1 MIRLAGICRTYQVG
15 DQPVR
20 ALVDV
25 DEEIRQGEHVAIMGP
40 SGSGKSTLLNIIGCL
55 DKPTAG
61 SYRLN
66 GREVGGLDES
76 ELTRVRRNE
85 IGFVFQFFHLIPRLT
100 AAENV
105 ELPMVFAGV
114 PRRERRRRVAEA
126 IAAVGIEAR
135 AGHLPEQLSGGERQR
150 VAMARAT
157 VMRPRL
163 LLADEPTGNLDSK
176 SGHAVLEMLGELN
189 EDGLTLLVVTHDPK
203 VAQRADRILFLV
215 DGRIA
220 RRVRGDQ
227 IGELVALLTRDDE
240 EALEG
245 NGS

>member
-1 MIRLAGICRTYQVG
+1 MIRLEGICRTYQVG

-25 DEEIRQGEHVAIMGP
+25 DEEIREGEHVAIMGP

-55 DKPTAG
+55 DRPTAG
-61 SYRLN
+61 SYHLD
-66 GREVGGLDES
+66 GREVGVLEDS
-76 ELTRVRRNE
+76 ELTQVRRHE

-114 PRRERRRRVAEA
+114 PRRERRARVAEA
-126 IAAVGIEAR
+126 IAAVGLEAR
-135 AGHLPEQLSGGERQR
+135 SGHLPEQLSGGERQR
-150 VAMARAT
+150 VALARAT
-157 VMRPRL
+157 VMRPSL

-176 SGHAVLEMLGELN
+176 SGNVVLQLLDDLN
-189 EDGLTLLVVTHDPK
+189 EGGLTVLVVTHNPK

-220 RRVRGDQ
+220 RRLPGENVA
-227 IGELVALLTRDDE
+227 ELVALLTEDE
-240 EALEG
+240 
-245 NGS
+245 

>member
-1 MIRLAGICRTYQVG
+1 MIRLEGICRTYQVG

-61 SYRLN
+61 SYTL
-66 GREVGGLDES
+66 GDREVGGLDQR
-76 ELTRVRRNE
+76 ELTLVRRNE
-85 IGFVFQFFHLIPRLT
+85 IGFVFQFFHLIPRLS

-114 PRRERRRRVAEA
+114 PRRERRQRVAEA
-126 IAAVGIEAR
+126 IAAVGLEAR

-157 VMRPRL
+157 VMRPAL

-176 SGHAVLEMLGELN
+176 SGAAVLEMLDDLN
-189 EDGLTLLVVTHDPK
+189 GNGLTLLVVTHNPK

-220 RRVRGDQ
+220 RRVPGENVA
-227 IGELVALLTRDDE
+227 ELVALLTEDE
-240 EALEG
+240 
-245 NGS
+245 

>member
-1 MIRLAGICRTYQVG
+1 MIHLAGISRTYQVG

-25 DEEIRQGEHVAIMGP
+25 DEEIREGEHVAIMGP

-61 SYRLN
+61 RYTLD
-66 GREVGGLDES
+66 GREVGGLDQR
-76 ELTRVRRNE
+76 ELTLVRRHE
-85 IGFVFQFFHLIPRLT
+85 IGFVFQFFHLIPRLS

-114 PRRERRRRVAEA
+114 PRRERRERVAGA
-126 IAAVGIEAR
+126 IAAVGLEAR
-135 AGHLPEQLSGGERQR
+135 ASHLPEQLSGGERQR
-150 VAMARAT
+150 VALARAT
-157 VMRPRL
+157 IMRPAL

-176 SGHAVLEMLGELN
+176 SGSAVLEVLDGLN
-189 EDGLTLLVVTHDPK
+189 ENGLTLLVVTHNPK

-215 DGRIA
+215 DGRISK
-220 RRVRGDQ
+220 RVSGENVA
-227 IGELVALLTRDDE
+227 ELVALLTE
-240 EALEG
+240 EE
-245 NGS
+245 

>member
-25 DEEIRQGEHVAIMGP
+25 DEDIRAGEHVAIMGP

-55 DKPTAG
+55 DRPTAG
-61 SYRLN
+61 TYELD
-66 GREVGGLDES
+66 GRPVGGLEDAA
-76 ELTRVRRNE
+76 LTRVRRHE
-85 IGFVFQFFHLIPRLT
+85 IGFVFQFFHLIPRLS

-114 PRRERRRRVAEA
+114 ARHERRQRVAEA
-126 IAAVGIEAR
+126 IAAVGLEAR

-157 VMRPRL
+157 VMRPAL

-176 SGHAVLEMLGELN
+176 SGAAVLELLGELN
-189 EDGLTLLVVTHDPK
+189 RKGLTLLVVTHNPK

-220 RRVRGDQ
+220 RRVPGEDVA
-227 IGELVALLTRDDE
+227 ELVALLTED
-240 EALEG
+240 G
-245 NGS
+245 

>member
-1 MIRLAGICRTYQVG
+1 MIRLEGICRTYQVG

-25 DEEIRQGEHVAIMGP
+25 DEEIREGEHVAIMGP

-55 DKPTAG
+55 DRPTAG
-61 SYRLN
+61 SYSL
-66 GREVGGLDES
+66 GDREVGRLDQR
-76 ELTRVRRNE
+76 ELTLVRRNE
-85 IGFVFQFFHLIPRLT
+85 IGFVFQFFHLIPRLS

-114 PRRERRRRVAEA
+114 PRRERRQRVAEA
-126 IAAVGIEAR
+126 IAAVGLEAR
-135 AGHLPEQLSGGERQR
+135 ADHLPEQLSGGERQR

-157 VMRPRL
+157 VMRPAL

-176 SGHAVLEMLGELN
+176 SGSVVLEMLGELN
-189 EDGLTLLVVTHDPK
+189 EAGLTLLVVTHNPK

-220 RRVRGDQ
+220 RRVSGENVA
-227 IGELVALLTRDDE
+227 ELVALLTEDE
-240 EALEG
+240 
-245 NGS
+245 

>member
-1 MIRLAGICRTYQVG
+1 MIRLEGICRTYQVG

-25 DEEIRQGEHVAIMGP
+25 DEEIREGEHVAIMGP

-55 DKPTAG
+55 DRPTAG
-61 SYRLN
+61 SYHLD
-66 GREVGGLDES
+66 GREVGVLEDS
-76 ELTRVRRNE
+76 ELTQVRRHE

-114 PRRERRRRVAEA
+114 PRRERRARVAEA
-126 IAAVGIEAR
+126 IAAVGLEAR

-150 VAMARAT
+150 VALARAT
-157 VMRPRL
+157 VMRPSL

-176 SGHAVLEMLGELN
+176 SGNVVLQLLDDLN
-189 EDGLTLLVVTHDPK
+189 EGGLTVLVVTHNPK

-220 RRVRGDQ
+220 RRLPGENVA
-227 IGELVALLTRDDE
+227 ELVALLTEDE
-240 EALEG
+240 
-245 NGS
+245 